1 MRNETVQ
8 MISLALGFVA
18 LLTLPGIGHWLTS
31 KYYERIRR
39 FRGYFAIAAIATLLV
54 AFSLFFK
61 GHDALAVGPLF
72 WLCCGLSMAFLH
84 PVLHDKHDKSP
95 AWG

>member
-8 MISLALGFVA
+8 VILLALGFVA
-18 LLTLPGIGHWLTS
+18 LVTLPGIGQWLTS

-39 FRGYFAIAAIATLLV
+39 VRGYFAIAAIAALVV
-54 AFSLFFK
+54 AFTAFLK
-61 GHDALAVGPLF
+61 ADDAITVGPLF
-72 WLCCGLSMAFLH
+72 WLCCGLSMSLLH